1 MKNILSFLFLGAV
14 AMSTEN
20 IWAGECA
27 RTLSNEVRVA
37 AVQYPIAYPRS
48 PENFLENFRDWV
60 EAAKKSGADLVVFP
74 ELIVLDLLDPA
85 SPDGDSLQLQKIA
98 AEFTPQFFSYVST
111 LAKELEISIL
121 AGSSPRWENGVVHN
135 TALLAFSNGKQV
147 TQDKIYLT
155 PDEKNWGW
163 TPGSTLKVF
172 EAPWGKTSILICL
185 DSEFP
190 QLSQSLVQARP
201 ELILIPSMTG
211 SDFGLRRV
219 QWSAQARAVEH
230 YTYVVH
236 TGTVSK
242 NETHSGQASLLNPQE
257 PGFPRWIA
265 RGRKNESSLV
275 IGTLD
280 MKFLREKRP
289 IAGIYPAREQMVRP
303 PPKIEIT
310 H

>member
-1 MKNILSFLFLGAV
+1 MKYILSLLSLMAV
-14 AMSTEN
+14 VMSTEN
-20 IWAGECA
+20 SWAGECA
-27 RTLSNEVRVA
+27 RNLVSEVRVA
-37 AVQYPIAYPRS
+37 AVQYPIAYPRT
-48 PENFLENFRDWV
+48 PENFLENFRGWV
-60 EAAKKSGADLVVFP
+60 ESAKESGAGLIVFP
-74 ELIVLDLLDPA
+74 ELIVLDLLDPS

-98 AEFTPQFFSYVST
+98 AEFTPKFFEYASA
-111 LAKELEISIL
+111 LAQELDISIL

-135 TALLAFSNGKQV
+135 TALLAFPNGNRV
-147 TQDKIYLT
+147 MQDKIYLT

-163 TPGSTLKVF
+163 TPGNTLKVF

-201 ELILIPSMTG
+201 EILLIPSMTG

-230 YTYVVH
+230 YSYVVH

-242 NETHSGQASLLNPQE
+242 DETHSGQASLLNPQE

-265 RGRKNESSLV
+265 RGRKNETSLV
-275 IGTLD
+275 IGTFD

-289 IAGIYPAREQMVRP
+289 VAGIYPAREQMVRP
-303 PPKIEIT
+303 PPRVEIT